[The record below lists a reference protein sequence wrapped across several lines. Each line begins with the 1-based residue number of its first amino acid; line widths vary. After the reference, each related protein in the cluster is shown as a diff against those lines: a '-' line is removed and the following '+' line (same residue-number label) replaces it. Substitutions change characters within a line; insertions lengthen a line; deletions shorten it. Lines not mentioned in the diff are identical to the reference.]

1 VAKLS
6 VNPLAVPHFTLID
19 GLLKFKNKIYVR
31 AIPELKE

>member
-31 AIPELKE
+31 AILELKE